1 MNINNF
7 IHHQKKQI
15 EGILLGL
22 TRGFISNDE
31 YDSTQVG
38 FFIPDKE
45 RKLFEIGNHS
55 VPDMPLSLNQSI
67 QLMYRI
73 IGDPDKEVYLGEWTI
88 MSLNKVLGT
97 FENLKNKG
105 QSKIFDIAF
114 RYIGLGHID
123 ILSCDLT
130 THKLFHRRDGGANGW
145 EREIHH
151 QEAIDMD
158 PTEEKQYFF
167 REWFNNCIPEPVS

>member
-38 FFIPDKE
+38 FFSSDKE

-73 IGDPDKEVYLGEWTI
+73 IGNPDKEVYLGEWTI

-97 FENLKNKG
+97 FENLKNK
-105 QSKIFDIAF
+105 
-114 RYIGLGHID
+114 
-123 ILSCDLT
+123 
-130 THKLFHRRDGGANGW
+130 
-145 EREIHH
+145 
-151 QEAIDMD
+151 
-158 PTEEKQYFF
+158 
-167 REWFNNCIPEPVS
+167 